1 MPKIDIGKLI
11 QEEMERQ
18 ERSVS
23 WLARKL
29 FCDRTNVYK
38 IFKRTTID
46 TDLLMRISVVLDCDF
61 FSVYVDAIEELSQGN
76 GGGVLSLPTTGRN
89 IDKGGMSRLF
99 LFSSL
104 SRIA

>member
-1 MPKIDIGKLI
+1 MEYANTLQSQQRMPKIDIGKLI
-11 QEEMERQ
+11 QEEMVRQ

-76 GGGVLSLPTTGRN
+76 GGGYSLFRPQEGTLTR
-89 IDKGGMSRLF
+89 
-99 LFSSL
+99 
-104 SRIA
+104 AA